1 MLNQNYSGDFFTEY
15 MQYVCL
21 DQQEAPAIFHRWTL
35 ASAIGALLGRQ
46 FYLPFGKNNLY
57 PNQFIMLMGPPGT
70 GKGVSMSIG
79 RGLLKGAGYNRFS
92 ASKTSPERFLKDM
105 KKYDINPGDELVEL
119 EALVLDGPSETY
131 IFAPEFVDFIGESD
145 KGFINLL
152 TNLWDNLDVYTHPK
166 LHGASVTVEY
176 PTISLLGGSTDQ
188 TFAIAFP
195 PEVIGTGFLA
205 RILLIH
211 SEPTGKMIEWPE
223 LEDPLRKA
231 QMIEHVKAIKEK
243 VKGEAHFPTASKEL
257 LLEIRKN
264 CIPVDDSRF
273 SHYQTRRHIH
283 LMKLAMILAASNLTT
298 WVTPDYIL
306 KANTMLALA
315 EKKMPKALG
324 EFGKSRHSDV
334 ANDILNFL
342 ATRHEPASI
351 TQLFK
356 VVSRSVKNMPELA
369 EIMQNLAHAD
379 KVQAMNIKGKS
390 GYMTKH
396 VETKQWNQ
404 KFLMMDWLTDEEQII

>member
-1 MLNQNYSGDFFTEY
+1 MLNQKYTGDFFTEY
-15 MQYVCL
+15 MDYVCL
-21 DQQEAPAIFHRWTL
+21 DNQEAPAIFHRWTL
-35 ASAIGALLGRQ
+35 ASTIGALLGRQ

-57 PNQFIMLMGPPGT
+57 PNQYIMLMGPPGT
-70 GKGVSMSIG
+70 GKGVSMSVG
-79 RGLLKGAGYNRFS
+79 RGLLRGAGYNRFS

-105 KKYDINPGDELVEL
+105 KKYDIAPGDEAVEL

-166 LHGASVTVEY
+166 LHGASVTVDY
-176 PTISLLGGSTDQ
+176 PTINLIGGSTDQ

-223 LEDPLRKA
+223 LEDPLRKE
-231 QMIEHVKAIKEK
+231 QMILHMKRIRDEI
-243 VKGEAHFPTASKEL
+243 KGEAVFPTASKEL
-257 LLEIRKN
+257 LLNIRKN
-264 CIPVDDSRF
+264 CILVDDSRF
-273 SHYQTRRHIH
+273 AHYQQRRHIH
-283 LMKLAMILAASNLTT
+283 LMKLAMILAAANLTT
-298 WVTPDYIL
+298 LVTPDYIL
-306 KANTMLALA
+306 KANTMLAVA
-315 EKKMPKALG
+315 ERRMPKALG

-334 ANDILNFL
+334 ANDILSFL
-342 ATRHEPASI
+342 STRTEPA
-351 TQLFK
+351 TMQQLFK

-379 KVQAMNIKGKS
+379 KVQAMNIKGKG

-396 VETKQWNQ
+396 VEVKQWHD
-404 KFLMMDWLTDEEQII
+404 KFLLNDWLTEEERML